1 MSQKYVK
8 IVCPRCGKMRT
19 PFKDFATGQVVEG
32 KTVGCTAKHEN
43 VTLDNHQNC
52 PGFKKGFCHCDL
64 VACLE
69 KPAPTPVVEPKPVS
83 PPPVVQNALPV
94 DPRWSMGSQPHI
106 PSAHQPMPMPPSMI
120 SQMQAH
126 GLNQQV
132 PRTPPGVDVVSEI
145 LNLTKLVASLEKM
158 LMLQQETINKQ
169 QERIQ
174 FLEHQMEGSN
184 TILLNVSD
192 RVYAIEQAKVENE
205 AAKTVTVQNPKPRNF
220 VKPHVDGKKP
230 YFKGEK
236 KSQEQQPSEGKKPF
250 KPYNKGK
257 KERKFQGPKPEI
269 SQEPYIPDIV
279 VTETETSLSPSK
291 ERKVVAINIDTEFL
305 AEETAPGNWGDVV
318 ESD

>member
-1 MSQKYVK
+1 MSQPSEENKICTKCGLILSCKWQNNKQEVHMSKCGFVK
-8 IVCPRCGKMRT
+8 T
-19 PFKDFATGQVVEG
+19 
-32 KTVGCTAKHEN
+32 H
-43 VTLDNHQNC
+43 
-52 PGFKKGFCHCDL
+52 CHCSMKWK
-64 VACLE
+64 E
-69 KPAPTPVVEPKPVS
+69 PAPTPVVEPKPVS
-83 PPPVVQNALPV
+83 PPPVVPNSLSA

-106 PSAHQPMPMPPSMI
+106 PSAQHSMPPHPHPMSMPPSMI
-120 SQMQAH
+120 SQMSM
-126 GLNQQV
+126 
-132 PRTPPGVDVVSEI
+132 PRPPPGVDVVSEI

-169 QERIQ
+169 HERIQ
-174 FLEHQMEGSN
+174 DLEQQRAGSD
-184 TILLNVSD
+184 TFLLNISD

-250 KPYNKGK
+250 KPYHKGK

-269 SQEPYIPDIV
+269 SQEPYVPDIV

-291 ERKVVAINIDTEFL
+291 ERKVVAINVDTGFL
-305 AEETAPGNWGDVV
+305 AEEVAPGNWGDVV